1 MDLSPYWK
9 EEEGISILSD
19 GCLGFVFD
27 AKYFKHGYGKSG
39 PADKNISSCQTI
51 HNEFLDST
59 IVAVK
64 TNIRLEYAGNNL
76 KTFLWPEY
84 ARYRMKRIY
93 DDAFEKVMRLKGQIA
108 DAPDLL
114 SAMHLSQ
121 IVATKKYF
129 LYIAAKKKSAYD
141 LIGEMDFSYARCGN
155 RESILINS
163 DNIISDM
170 SICYNLGFWPVVLPA
185 KVFQKQVRFLSL
197 PLGADPSFLFRMG
210 LFAGNVENA

>member
-27 AKYFKHGYGKSG
+27 AKYLKEGCSKSG
-39 PADKNISSCQTI
+39 PADKNISSFQII

-64 TNIRLEYAGNNL
+64 TNIRLEYAGNSL

-84 ARYRMKRIY
+84 ARDRMKRIY
-93 DDAFEKVMRLKGQIA
+93 DDAFEKVMRLKEQIA

-114 SAMHLSQ
+114 SAMQLSQ
-121 IVATKKYF
+121 VVATKKKF
-129 LYIAAKKKSAYD
+129 LYIAAKKNSAYD
-141 LIGEMDFSYARCGN
+141 LTGEMDFSYARCGN

-163 DNIISDM
+163 DNIIIDM

-185 KVFQKQVRFLSL
+185 KIFQKQARFLSL
-197 PLGADPSFLFRMG
+197 PLGADPRFLFRMG